1 MLYAA
6 IYVLINSDSFSF
18 FFVIFTKSIIVSDGV
33 IDLKK
38 TYQRNLHCMFFI
50 VFFLQLCVV
59 AIFHFSI
66 LVELEV
72 MVR

>member
-50 VFFLQLCVV
+50 VFFF
-59 AIFHFSI
+59 AIMCCRNLSLFNTC
-66 LVELEV
+66 
-72 MVR
+72 RTGGDG